1 MDTNQ
6 EELQIKVVFLSLFQ
20 GMLKSLRRREAFLL
34 IIFVII
40 DITIITIAFYLT
52 SVRVRINDKTN

>member
-52 SVRVRINDKTN
+52 SIKVYINDKTN

>member
-20 GMLKSLRRREAFLL
+20 GMLKSLRRRDAFLL

-52 SVRVRINDKTN
+52 SIKVYINDKTN

>member
-20 GMLKSLRRREAFLL
+20 GMLKSLRRRDAFLL

-52 SVRVRINDKTN
+52 SVKVHINDKTN

>member
-20 GMLKSLRRREAFLL
+20 GMLKSLRRRDAFLL

-40 DITIITIAFYLT
+40 DITIITIAFY
-52 SVRVRINDKTN
+52 